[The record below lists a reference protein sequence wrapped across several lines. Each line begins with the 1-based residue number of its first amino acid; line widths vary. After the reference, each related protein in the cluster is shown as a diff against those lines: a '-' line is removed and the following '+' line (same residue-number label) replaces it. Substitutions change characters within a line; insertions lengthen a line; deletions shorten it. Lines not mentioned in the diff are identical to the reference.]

1 MITQCGT
8 NWNSSVLTLT
18 EKIVKFYTKQAMHT
32 ELGLQGKRKYC
43 LVNSAS
49 ESVRK
54 QLAACASEFIRLRV
68 ENFLHHT
75 SAASLTSF
83 AYASKLDI
91 MCLITSVE
99 AEAYEV
105 AARQIMIKPGDVQ
118 ILERDDGLNAVCV
131 YDTVTDKNKPA
142 WWTVWTNN
150 TEWTTARCSCSV
162 YRARKL
168 CVHVILV
175 C

>member
-1 MITQCGT
+1 
-8 NWNSSVLTLT
+8 
-18 EKIVKFYTKQAMHT
+18 
-32 ELGLQGKRKYC
+32 
-43 LVNSAS
+43 
-49 ESVRK
+49 
-54 QLAACASEFIRLRV
+54 
-68 ENFLHHT
+68 
-75 SAASLTSF
+75 
-83 AYASKLDI
+83 
-91 MCLITSVE
+91 
-99 AEAYEV
+99 
-105 AARQIMIKPGDVQ
+105 
-118 ILERDDGLNAVCV
+118 LERDDGLNAVCV